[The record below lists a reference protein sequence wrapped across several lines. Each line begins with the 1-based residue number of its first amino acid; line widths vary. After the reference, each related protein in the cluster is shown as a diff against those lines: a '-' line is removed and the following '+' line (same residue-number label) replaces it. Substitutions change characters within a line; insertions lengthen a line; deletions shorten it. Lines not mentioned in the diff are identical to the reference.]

1 MFLIEIKLNAIKIFL
16 SLFLESTIDASL
28 TNYWPFDN
36 HVNDIIGG
44 ANLYGGFTIGSK
56 SFTSDRFGYWQSALY
71 LNKAYYQMPNGVYF
85 NGDYTVCV
93 WVKMNT
99 INGRNRIMSI
109 GTSSYTVNS
118 IIFSLVYNSSPT
130 PYVYISANYTGNQ
143 LISPTNLPL
152 NQWTHIA
159 FTLSGSIG
167 TIYLNGTNVK
177 QGTTLIPSNTN
188 RTYNYF
194 GTSWY
199 SGNILNQYPNA
210 IFDEVKIFNRCLSQ
224 REIQFI
230 INNQTSSSALSISI
244 FFNLFL
250 IFIKLVSHF

>member
-1 MFLIEIKLNAIKIFL
+1 M
-16 SLFLESTIDASL
+16 IDI
-28 TNYWPFDN
+28 
-36 HVNDIIGG
+36 VGG
-44 ANLYGGFTIGSK
+44 ANLFGGSSSGK
-56 SFTSDRFGYWQSALY
+56 SFELDRFGNQKSALY
-71 LNKAYYQMPNGVYF
+71 LNKAYYQIPNGVYF
-85 NGDYTVCV
+85 AGDYTFSI
-93 WVKMNT
+93 WVKMNS
-99 INGRNRIMSI
+99 INTAYDRIMSI
-109 GTSSYTVNS
+109 ETSSHTVNS
-118 IIFSLVYNSSPT
+118 IIFSLVYNYTST
-130 PYVYISANYTGNQ
+130 PYLYTSTSTDNR

-177 QGTTLIPSNTN
+177 QGTTFIPSNTN

-194 GTSWY
+194 GTIFR
-199 SGNILNQYPNA
+199 SGSTQDYPNA

-230 INNQTSSSALSISI
+230 INNQTYSSALSISI